1 MYSKTSR
8 EKLSSTAKAGAVIL
22 LPAKGSAPKDAL
34 AAVCDG
40 CGAQIWILSD
50 FKDMLEEGNH
60 KTFCLQCLQV
70 RKAV

>member
-1 MYSKTSR
+1 MYSKKAKG
-8 EKLSSTAKAGAVIL
+8 KLNSPAKAGAVIL

-40 CGAQIWILSD
+40 CGAQIWISSD
-50 FKDMLEEGNH
+50 FEDMLEDDH
-60 KTFCLQCLQV
+60 RTFCLQCLQV